1 MAGDMRNT
9 MTFHVNAPADRVF
22 DFCTDFGA
30 TAPVLSRSTKVTEI
44 SPGPVGL
51 GTVIHYVDERF
62 GIVTRAEVVEYA
74 PPRILTVVTVANGRG
89 PFTTRT
95 VVEPAEGGGSTVRV
109 YNDGKPF
116 ALSIWMR
123 PFTWMFGPAIR
134 KAMAKATD
142 RYVAFA
148 RKTLEV
154 PEHDDSVAT

>member
-1 MAGDMRNT
+1 MRNT
-9 MTFHVNAPADRVF
+9 MTFQVNAPPVRVF
-22 DFCTDFGA
+22 DFCADFEA
-30 TAPVLSRSTKVTEI
+30 TAPVLSRSTKITEM

-62 GIVTRAEVVEYA
+62 GIVSRAEVVEYF
-74 PPRILTVVTVANGRG
+74 PPRILTVVTVSNGRG

-95 VVEPAEGGGSTVRV
+95 VVEPADEGGSTVRV
-109 YNDGKPF
+109 YSDGQPF

-134 KAMAKATD
+134 KAMTKATD

-148 RKTLEV
+148 RRTLEV
-154 PEHDDSVAT
+154 PEPNDSVTT

>member
-1 MAGDMRNT
+1 MRIT
-9 MTFHVNAPADRVF
+9 MSFHINAPPDRVF
-22 DFCTDFGA
+22 DFCADFEA
-30 TAPVLSRSTKVTEI
+30 TAPVLSRWTKITEM
-44 SPGPVGL
+44 SPRPVGL
-51 GTVIHYVDERF
+51 GTVIHYADERF
-62 GIVTRAEVVEYA
+62 GIFSRAEVVEYS
-74 PPRILTVVTVANGRG
+74 PPRILTVVTVSNGRG
-89 PFTTRT
+89 PFTART

-123 PFTWMFGPAIR
+123 PFTWMFRPAIR

-154 PEHDDSVAT
+154 PDPNDSITT